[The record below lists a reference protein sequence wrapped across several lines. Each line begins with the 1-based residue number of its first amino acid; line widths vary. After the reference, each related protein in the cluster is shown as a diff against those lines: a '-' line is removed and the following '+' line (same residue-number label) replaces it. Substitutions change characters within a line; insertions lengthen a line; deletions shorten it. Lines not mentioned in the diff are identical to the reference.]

1 MGVCIVNSA
10 VIQGVEAKRIQVE
23 ADVSNGL
30 PVFHMGGYLSGEV
43 REAAERVRTAI
54 RNSGIVLPPKKIIVN
69 LAPGSIR
76 KKGTAFDLPI
86 ALSIMAALECK
97 EIGVPNVIAKAKN
110 NRHAT
115 VLKKIGVDTIIF
127 PEKEMGVR
135 LAKNL
140 MSASFTDW
148 IALSPAYSIVETP
161 MPAKWSG
168 KTLKELDVR
177 RNYEV
182 NVVGIKSGAHVEV
195 NPDPLEVL
203 RKDMVL
209 ILVGSNT
216 ALEAL

>member
-1 MGVCIVNSA
+1 
-10 VIQGVEAKRIQVE
+10 
-23 ADVSNGL
+23 
-30 PVFHMGGYLSGEV
+30 
-43 REAAERVRTAI
+43 
-54 RNSGIVLPPKKIIVN
+54 
-69 LAPGSIR
+69 
-76 KKGTAFDLPI
+76 
-86 ALSIMAALECK
+86 
-97 EIGVPNVIAKAKN
+97 
-110 NRHAT
+110 
-115 VLKKIGVDTIIF
+115 
-127 PEKEMGVR
+127 MGVR
-135 LAKNL
+135 LAKHL